1 MIMTEPLRVVHY
13 INAFFGGLGGE
24 EEAHTAVSLQ
34 DGALGPGRL
43 LEQILADEGQVIAT
57 VMCGDGYFSDHE
69 EAVVEQ
75 VRKYLH
81 ELKPDVFLAGPA
93 FRSGRYGLACGRL
106 CLEAERLGIPAITG
120 MHEEN
125 PGSDLYRPQ
134 HLYIIATASSAVGM
148 QPALQR
154 MTALAIKRVRGLPL
168 GSAAEEGF
176 LPRAVRRTV
185 RTGRP
190 AASRAVAM
198 ALQKWRGEPFIS
210 ELTVETF
217 EVIPPPPPL
226 SDPRKI
232 LFALVTESGLVPRGN
247 PDRLPSAAATHWA
260 KYAIADMD
268 RLVPG
273 EWDGVHGGYDNS
285 AALQDPNRVVPLDA
299 VRALEREGSIGKLL
313 DELFVTV
320 GNLGS
325 LNAMKRIGSEI
336 AQTLRERG
344 VGAVILPAT

>member
-1 MIMTEPLRVVHY
+1 MAEPLRVMHF

-24 EEAHTAVSLQ
+24 EEADTAVSLQ

-43 LEQILADEGQVIAT
+43 LEQILAGEGKVIAT
-57 VMCGDGYFSDHE
+57 LMCGDGYFSAHE
-69 EAVVEQ
+69 EEVVAQ
-75 VRKYLH
+75 VQGYLRD
-81 ELKPDVFLAGPA
+81 LKPDVFLAGPA

-106 CLEAERLGIPAITG
+106 CLEAERLGIPAVTG

-134 HLYIIATASSAVGM
+134 HLYIVATAASAVGM
-148 QPALQR
+148 QQALQR
-154 MTALAIKRVRGLPL
+154 MATLAIKRARGLPL

-185 RTGRP
+185 RIGTP
-190 AASRAVAM
+190 AATRAVEM
-198 ALQKWRGEPFIS
+198 ALRKWRGEPYRS

-226 SDPRKI
+226 TDPGKT
-232 LFALVTESGLVPRGN
+232 LFALVTECGLVPRGN

-260 KYAIADMD
+260 KYSIAGMD
-268 RLVPG
+268 QLVPG
-273 EWDGVHGGYDNS
+273 EWDGVHGGYDNT
-285 AALQDPNRVVPLDA
+285 AALQDPNRLVPLDA
-299 VRALEREGSIGKLL
+299 VRALEREGVVGKLM

-320 GNLGS
+320 GNGGN
-325 LNAMKRIGSEI
+325 LNAMKRIGAEI
-336 AQTLRERG
+336 ANTLVQRG

>member
-1 MIMTEPLRVVHY
+1 MAEPLRVLHY

-24 EEAHTAVSLQ
+24 EEAHTGVSLQ
-34 DGALGPGRL
+34 DGTLGPGRL
-43 LEQILADEGQVIAT
+43 LEQILAGEGKVIAT
-57 VMCGDGYFSDHE
+57 LMCGDGYFSDHE
-69 EAVVEQ
+69 EEVVAQ
-75 VRKYLH
+75 VRGYLRD
-81 ELKPDVFLAGPA
+81 LKPDVFLAGPA

-106 CLEAERLGIPAITG
+106 CLEAERLGIPAVTG

-134 HLYIIATASSAVGM
+134 HLFIVATAASAVGM
-148 QPALQR
+148 QQALQR
-154 MTALAIKRVRGLPL
+154 MAALAIKRGRGLPL
-168 GSAAEEGF
+168 GSATEEGF

-185 RTGRP
+185 RIGIP
-190 AASRAVAM
+190 AAERAVAM
-198 ALQKWRGEPFIS
+198 ALRKWRGEPYIS

-226 SDPRKI
+226 TDPSKV

-260 KYAIADMD
+260 KYSIADMD
-268 RLVPG
+268 RLMPG
-273 EWDGVHGGYDNS
+273 EWDGVHGGYDNT
-285 AALQDPNRVVPLDA
+285 AALQDPNRLVPLDA
-299 VRALEREGSIGKLL
+299 VRALEREGMIGRLM

-320 GNLGS
+320 GNGGN
-325 LNAMKRIGSEI
+325 LNAMKRIGAEI
-336 AQTLRERG
+336 AQTLVQRE

>member
-1 MIMTEPLRVVHY
+1 MAEPLRIMHY

-24 EEAHTAVSLQ
+24 EEAHTSLRVQEGAV
-34 DGALGPGRL
+34 GPGRL
-43 LEQILADEGQVIAT
+43 LEQVLGADGRVIAT
-57 VMCGDGYFSDHE
+57 LVCGDGYFSDHE
-69 EAVVEQ
+69 EEVVEQ
-75 VRKYLH
+75 TRKYLL
-81 ELKPDVFLAGPA
+81 EYKPEVFLAGPA

-106 CLEAERLGIPAITG
+106 CLEAERLGIPAVTG
-120 MHEEN
+120 MHVEN

-134 HLYIIATASSAVGM
+134 HLFIIATEANAAGM
-148 QPALQR
+148 RPALER
-154 MTALAIKRVRGLPL
+154 MAALALKRGRGLPL

-185 RTGRP
+185 PIGVP
-190 AASRAVAM
+190 AAVRAVNM
-198 ALQKWRGEPFIS
+198 ALKKWRGEPFSS

-226 SDPRKI
+226 ADPSKV
-232 LFALVTESGLVPRGN
+232 LFALVTESGLVAKGN
-247 PDRLPSAAATHWA
+247 PDRLPSAAATHF
-260 KYAIADMD
+260 AIYPIAGMD

-273 EWDGVHGGYDNS
+273 RWDAVHGGYDNT

-299 VRALEREGSIGKLL
+299 VRALEREGVIGRLL

-320 GNLGS
+320 GNMGS
-325 LNAMKRIGSEI
+325 LNAMKRIGAQI
-336 AQTLRERG
+336 AQELLKRG

>member
-1 MIMTEPLRVVHY
+1 MAEPLRVLHY
-13 INAFFGGLGGE
+13 VNAFFGGLGGE
-24 EEAHTAVSLQ
+24 DEAHTAVSLQ

-43 LEQILADEGQVIAT
+43 LEQILGDEGQVIAT
-57 VMCGDGYFSDHE
+57 IMCGDGYFSEHE
-69 EAVVEQ
+69 ETVVAQ
-75 VRKYLH
+75 VQGYLRD
-81 ELKPDVFLAGPA
+81 LQPDIFLAGPA

-134 HLYIIATASSAVGM
+134 HLFIIATAASAVGM
-148 QPALQR
+148 QPALQC
-154 MTALAIKRVRGLPL
+154 MVALGIKRRRGLPL

-185 RTGRP
+185 RTGMP
-190 AASRAVAM
+190 AAARAVDM
-198 ALQKWRGEPFIS
+198 ALKKWHGEAYRS

-226 SDPRKI
+226 RDPGQT
-232 LFALVTESGLVPRGN
+232 LFALVTESGLVPKGN

-260 KYAIADMD
+260 MYSIAGME

-299 VRALEREGSIGKLL
+299 VRAMEREGMIGPLL
-313 DELFVTV
+313 NEMFITV

-325 LNAMKRIGSEI
+325 LNAMKRIGAEI
-336 AQTLRERG
+336 ANRLLQRG

>member
-1 MIMTEPLRVVHY
+1 
-13 INAFFGGLGGE
+13 
-24 EEAHTAVSLQ
+24 
-34 DGALGPGRL
+34 
-43 LEQILADEGQVIAT
+43 
-57 VMCGDGYFSDHE
+57 MCGDGYFSEHE
-69 EAVVEQ
+69 EEVVVQ
-75 VRKYLH
+75 VQGYLRD
-81 ELKPDVFLAGPA
+81 LKPDVFLAGPA

-134 HLYIIATASSAVGM
+134 HLYIVATAASAVGM

-154 MTALAIKRVRGLPL
+154 MTALAIKRARRLPL

-185 RTGRP
+185 RTGIP
-190 AASRAVAM
+190 AAKRVVAM
-198 ALQKWRGEPFIS
+198 ALQKWRSEPYKS

-226 SDPRKI
+226 TDPSKI

-260 KYAIADMD
+260 HYSIADMD
-268 RLVPG
+268 QLVPG
-273 EWDGVHGGYDNS
+273 QWDGVHGGYDNT
-285 AALQDPNRVVPLDA
+285 AALQDPNRLVPLDA
-299 VRALEREGSIGKLL
+299 VRALEREGVIGKLM

-320 GNLGS
+320 GNGGN
-325 LNAMKRIGSEI
+325 LNAMKRIGAEI
-336 AQTLRERG
+336 AKTLVQRG

>member
-1 MIMTEPLRVVHY
+1 MMMAEPLRAVHY

-24 EEAHTAVSLQ
+24 EDAHTAVSLQ

-43 LEQILADEGQVIAT
+43 LEQILADDGQVIAT
-57 VMCGDGYFSDHE
+57 VMCGDGYSSAHE
-69 EAVVEQ
+69 EAVAAQ
-75 VRKYLH
+75 VRDYLRD
-81 ELKPDVFLAGPA
+81 LKPDVFLAGPA

-106 CLEAERLGIPAITG
+106 CLEAERLGIPAVTG

-125 PGSDLYRPQ
+125 PGSDLYRPE
-134 HLYIIATASSAVGM
+134 HLYIVATAASAVGM

-154 MTALAIKRVRGLPL
+154 MAALAIKRGRGLPL
-168 GSAAEEGF
+168 GTAAEEGF

-185 RTGRP
+185 RTGTP
-190 AASRAVAM
+190 AAARAVDM
-198 ALQKWRGEPFIS
+198 ALKKWRGEPYTS

-226 SDPRKI
+226 SAPQKT

-247 PDRLPSAAATHWA
+247 PDRLPSATATHWA
-260 KYAIADMD
+260 KYPIASMD

-299 VRALEREGSIGKLL
+299 IRALEREGMIGTLL

-325 LNAMKRIGSEI
+325 LNAMKRMGAEI
-336 AQTLRERG
+336 ANILVARG

>member
-1 MIMTEPLRVVHY
+1 MAEPLRVVHY

-43 LEQILADEGQVIAT
+43 LEQILADAGQVIAT
-57 VMCGDGYFSDHE
+57 IMCGDGYFSAHE

-75 VRKYLH
+75 VQGYLR

-125 PGSDLYRPQ
+125 PGSDLYRPH
-134 HLYIIATASSAVGM
+134 HLYIIATAASAVDM

-154 MTALAIKRVRGLPL
+154 MVALAVKRARGLPL
-168 GSAAEEGF
+168 ASAAEEGF

-185 RTGRP
+185 RTNIP
-190 AASRAVAM
+190 AATRAVAM
-198 ALQKWRGEPFIS
+198 ALRKWRGERFSS

-217 EVIPPPPPL
+217 ESIPPPAPL
-226 SDPRKI
+226 TDPRKI

-247 PDRLPSAAATHWA
+247 PDRLPAAGATHWA
-260 KYAIADMD
+260 RYSIAAME

-273 EWDGVHGGYDNS
+273 AWDGVHGGYDNT

-299 VRALEREGSIGKLL
+299 VRALEREGMIGRLL

-325 LNAMKRIGSEI
+325 LNAMKRIGTEI
-336 AQTLRERG
+336 ANTLLQCG

>member
-1 MIMTEPLRVVHY
+1 MAEPLRVVHY

-43 LEQILADEGQVIAT
+43 LEQLLANEGQVIAT
-57 VMCGDGYFSDHE
+57 IMCGDGYFSEHE
-69 EAVVEQ
+69 EAVVALVQ
-75 VRKYLH
+75 GYLRD
-81 ELKPDVFLAGPA
+81 LKPDVFIAGPA

-106 CLEAERLGIPAITG
+106 CLEAEHLGIPAITG

-125 PGSDLYRPQ
+125 PGSDLYRPE
-134 HLYIIATASSAVGM
+134 HLYIIATAASAVGM
-148 QPALQR
+148 QSALQHMVR
-154 MTALAIKRVRGLPL
+154 LAIKRGRGLRL
-168 GSAAEEGF
+168 DTAAEEGF
-176 LPRAVRRTV
+176 LPRAVRRTI
-185 RTGRP
+185 RTGTP
-190 AASRAVAM
+190 AAARAVDM
-198 ALQKWRGEPFIS
+198 ALKKWRGEPYIS

-217 EVIPPPPPL
+217 EVVPPPPPL
-226 SDPRKI
+226 SDPRQT

-247 PDRLPSAAATHWA
+247 PDRLPAATATHWA
-260 KYAIADMD
+260 QYPIVGMD

-299 VRALEREGSIGKLL
+299 IRALEREGMIGKLL
-313 DELFVTV
+313 DEVFVTV

-325 LNAMKRIGSEI
+325 LNAMKRMGAEI
-336 AQTLRERG
+336 ASILVARG

>member
-1 MIMTEPLRVVHY
+1 MAEPLRVLHY

-43 LEQILADEGQVIAT
+43 LEQILAAEGQVIAT
-57 VMCGDGYFSDHE
+57 IMCGDGYFSEHE
-69 EAVVEQ
+69 EEVVAQ
-75 VRKYLH
+75 VQGFLQD
-81 ELKPDVFLAGPA
+81 LKPDIFLAGPA

-106 CLEAERLGIPAITG
+106 CLEAERLGIPAVTG

-134 HLYIIATASSAVGM
+134 HLYIVATAASAVDM
-148 QPALQR
+148 QSALQR
-154 MTALAIKRVRGLPL
+154 MAALAIKRARGLPL

-176 LPRAVRRTV
+176 LPRAVRRTI
-185 RTGRP
+185 RTGTP
-190 AASRAVAM
+190 AAARAMAM
-198 ALQKWRGEPFIS
+198 ALKKWRDEPYTS

-226 SDPRKI
+226 SEPGHV
-232 LFALVTESGLVPRGN
+232 LFALVTESGLVPKGN
-247 PDRLPSAAATHWA
+247 PDRLPSAGATHWA
-260 KYAIADMD
+260 KYRIAGMEQ
-268 RLVPG
+268 LVPG

-299 VRALEREGSIGKLL
+299 IRALEREGVIGQLL

-325 LNAMKRIGSEI
+325 LNAMKRIGAEI
-336 AQTLRERG
+336 AHMLVQRG